1 MVGRLLSF
9 WGKYIFRG
17 YVKLPGG
24 KYIIY
29 MPPFLPRNQLPKL
42 HATWDM
48 AVRDCS
54 WALLLGRVYV
64 STASISITCI
74 TIFKFTLVCFWVPS
88 SSKQSWLSCFHQNFC
103 FIKLPYPL
111 SVIEESAR
119 CPGWRGIRNFPWSIP
134 STDITTVP
142 EWPSRA
148 TSSKDHWAALSLNW
162 LWRCSLKAFVAWSF
176 TSNDIS
182 RALTCSCNWKH
193 ISHLLNLGWVCRY
206 LTS

>member
-1 MVGRLLSF
+1 MKFNIAPECPWKMMVGRLLSF

-88 SSKQSWLSCFHQNFC
+88 SSKQSWLSCFHQNFR

-119 CPGWRGIRNFPWSIP
+119 CPGDVVFGISLG
-134 STDITTVP
+134 
-142 EWPSRA
+142 PSRRQISLLSQNGHHGQLLPE
-148 TSSKDHWAALSLNW
+148 TIEQLYHWTGCEDVPSKPL
-162 LWRCSLKAFVAWSF
+162 
-176 TSNDIS
+176 
-182 RALTCSCNWKH
+182 
-193 ISHLLNLGWVCRY
+193 
-206 LTS
+206 